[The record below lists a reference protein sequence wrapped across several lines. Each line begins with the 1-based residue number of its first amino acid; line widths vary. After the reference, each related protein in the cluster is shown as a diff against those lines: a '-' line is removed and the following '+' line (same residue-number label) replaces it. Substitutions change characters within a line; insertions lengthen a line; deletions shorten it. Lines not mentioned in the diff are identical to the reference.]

1 MVHDMYPGYDGP
13 RPKMQIY
20 HGSADT
26 TLHANNYEETIKQWA
41 GVFGYD
47 YTRPETTQANTP
59 QSRYTTYTWGG
70 GQLVGVYAQGVGH
83 SVPMRGGDDMKFFE
97 L

>member
-1 MVHDMYPGYDGP
+1 MVFDMYPGYDGP

-20 HGSADT
+20 HGSTDNI
-26 TLHANNYEETIKQWA
+26 LHANNYRETIKQWC

-47 YTRPETTQANTP
+47 PNRPDTTQSNTP
-59 QSRYTTYTWGG
+59 QWGYTTYTWGN

-83 SVPMRGGDDMKFFE
+83 SVPLRGQDDMRFFG